1 MSKKV
6 TKIVCLDKAF
16 YGKKLILPTIGETE
30 IPEDG
35 IIEVEEAIAKILTEG
50 SSDWDLQGD
59 KKKVKK
65 VAVVEEE
72 EDDEEEEEDEEED
85 GLEGDEAIKS
95 QLEQLELKDLVAMAE
110 KAEYPASEIKS
121 IKKNKKLMVNYLLK
135 KSKEEN
141 K

>member
-16 YGKKLILPTIGETE
+16 HGKKLVLPDVGEME

-35 IIEVEEAIAKILTEG
+35 VIEVSERLAEILTSG
-50 SSDWDLQGD
+50 SAVWEMKDS
-59 KKKVKK
+59 KKAVKK
-65 VAVVEEE
+65 EVIVEDE
-72 EDDEEEEEDEEED
+72 DEEEEEEEEEEED
-85 GLEGDEAIKS
+85 GVDTDAEIKA
-95 QLEQLELKDLVAMAE
+95 QLDTLELKDLISMAE
-110 KAEYPASEIKS
+110 KAEYTASEYKS
-121 IKKNKKLMVNYLLK
+121 FKKNKKLMVSYLLK